1 MRKIK
6 LMMKKCCMKVVGV
19 AAVAAFAALPMMAA
33 DCVPLNLGGV
43 WHVTGKGIDA
53 KVSLPGTLAD
63 ARIGEEQ
70 DYGKWSRVE
79 GIQARQALRLNWQFV
94 GKATYVRD
102 VEIPAYMAGKELEL
116 VMERVM
122 WVTTLRV
129 DGKVRGSCDS
139 LGTPHVYRF
148 APGELSPGRHKV
160 EIDVDNSRQYDF
172 SGWSHGWG
180 PTTQSIWNGIIGRF
194 ELREV
199 NPLRSA
205 KVFARWPAN
214 GAFEIRLPPGAK
226 LDKVEVDGLAVTGF
240 VRKGDIVKVSF
251 AGEPDYWSEFHPRL
265 YDVKMSGGGQ
275 SFCRRFG
282 FRTVSAKGHS
292 LYMNG
297 KPFWFRGNIDNCQFP
312 LTGYPAVTKSEWLRQ
327 IRIQQMN
334 GCNGMRTHTWT
345 PPEAA
350 FEAADE
356 LGFYILL
363 ETGYWSDGNNMNR
376 AVGRGNKALDE
387 FCHREL
393 RRLQDAYGDHA
404 SLVGLGLGNELGACD
419 FNVLDRWMRE
429 AKAYDNRY
437 LTLASTARQVCPSD
451 DYMTTH
457 SYPGVGDVRCRR
469 APHTDWDYEDVY
481 SKTAIPTL
489 AHEIG
494 QWPVYPLWNEIGKF
508 SGLLRAYDWM
518 EMRDRSV
525 SNGTFRFQREWHRAS
540 MKSNRLMYKDE
551 VESFMRTPSCAGL
564 QLLDVRDY
572 TGQGEAWVGWLDA
585 FFESKAGNSELY
597 AFSDVFRPVATLAR
611 FGKYVWKVGETF
623 TARLQIR
630 NMTES
635 AIPSGTTFPVSF
647 GGESGWVKLA
657 RAVAPGELGDVGE
670 VSYVIRPWMS
680 KMRQEF
686 TFGENRWPVFVMD
699 APDDPEPVPDGV
711 VFTDDP
717 AVMAKTLADGGRV
730 VYTGLSAA
738 TGKGRFVPVYWSS
751 VFFGEDASRALML
764 GTWFDVDHAV
774 FGGFPTED
782 WQDWQWRDMTDDAVV
797 HVLTGLVPENLVPMA
812 MPVSD
817 IHKSELL
824 ATMFEFRVGSGR
836 ALVCG
841 YPIVKGD
848 SVEAR
853 QLRRS
858 VFRYVASPTFAPT
871 AELSPS
877 EFAALFAKPGE
888 TEAAL
893 KERYL
898 TPFSL

>member
-1 MRKIK
+1 MGTA
-6 LMMKKCCMKVVGV
+6 LMKAAGV
-19 AAVAAFAALPMMAA
+19 AILAVSAAFAAFGASM
-33 DCVPLNLGGV
+33 DLGGT
-43 WHVTGKGIDA
+43 WHVTGNGIDA
-53 KVSLPGTLAD
+53 DVRLPGTLGD
-63 ARIGEEQ
+63 AHVGEEQ
-70 DYGKWSRVE
+70 DYAKWSAVE

-102 VEIPAYMAGKELEL
+102 VDVPADMAARDLEL

-122 WVTTLRV
+122 WASALKV
-129 DGKVRGSCDS
+129 DGKAYGSCDS

-148 APGELSPGRHKV
+148 AAGELPPGRHRI
-160 EIDVDNSRQYDF
+160 EIEVDNSCRYDF

-180 PTTQSIWNGIIGRF
+180 PTTQTIWNGIIGRF
-194 ELREV
+194 ELREF
-199 NPLRSA
+199 NPLRYA
-205 KVFARWPAN
+205 KVFAGYPAN
-214 GAFEIRLPPGAK
+214 GGLEIRLPRDAQ

-240 VRKGDIVKVSF
+240 IRKGDVVKVTF
-251 AGEPDYWSEFHPRL
+251 EGEPDYWSEFHPRL
-265 YDVKMSGGGQ
+265 YELRMSDGGK

-282 FRTVSAKGHS
+282 FRTVSAKGHR

-327 IRIQQMN
+327 IRIQQLN

-356 LGFYILL
+356 LGFYMLL

-376 AVGRGNKALDE
+376 AVGRGNKALDG

-419 FNVLDRWMRE
+419 FSVLDAWMRE
-429 AKAYDNRY
+429 AKAYDSRY

-469 APHTDWDYEDVY
+469 VPHTDWDYEDVY
-481 SKTAIPTL
+481 SRTAIPTI

-494 QWPVYPLWNEIGKF
+494 QWPVYPLWNDIGKF

-518 EMRDRSV
+518 EMRDRAI
-525 SNGTFRFQREWHRAS
+525 SNGTFRFRREWHRAS
-540 MKSNRLMYKDE
+540 LKSNRLMYKDE

-585 FFESKAGNSELY
+585 FFESKAGNSELR

-611 FGKYVWKVGETF
+611 FGKYVWKAGGTF
-623 TARLQIR
+623 SARLQVR
-630 NMTES
+630 NMTEGD
-635 AIPSGTTFPVSF
+635 IPAGTAFPVSF
-647 GGESGWVKLA
+647 GGEHGWVKLPHPIG
-657 RAVAPGELGDVGE
+657 PGELGDVGN
-670 VSYVIRPWMS
+670 VSYVLHPWMA
-680 KMRQEF
+680 KARQEF

-699 APDDPEPVPDGV
+699 APDEPEPVPDGV

-717 AVMAKTLADGGRV
+717 AVMAKALADGGRV
-730 VYTGLSAA
+730 VYVGLSAT

-764 GTWFDVDHAV
+764 GTWFDVDHAA
-774 FGGFPTED
+774 FSGFPTED
-782 WQDWQWRDMTDDAVV
+782 WQDWQWRGLTEGATV
-797 HVLTGLVPENLVPMA
+797 HVLTGLVPESLVPMA

-824 ATMFEFRVGSGR
+824 ATMFEFRVGAGR
-836 ALVCG
+836 AIVCG
-841 YPIVKGD
+841 YPIGNCG

-858 VFRYVASPTFAPT
+858 VFRYAASPAFAPS
-871 AELSPS
+871 AELTPS
-877 EFAALFAKPGE
+877 AFAALFAKPDE